1 MAIKIFCDFDGTITE
16 GDNIVNLIKEFAPP
30 SVSEQINDVLNGNL
44 SIREGVEKMFATIPS
59 LKKQEMTD
67 FVIDRTVI
75 RDGFSDFIQFVRAQ
89 QYELKVV
96 SGGLDFF
103 VHPILADYL
112 PLSDVL
118 CNRTDFTGQTVKIHW
133 DHSCDENCTNDC
145 GMCKPSVKRKFSES
159 NDFIIVIGDSITDL
173 QIAKEAN
180 LIFARDFL
188 KDKCKELSLP
198 FISFENF
205 YDIRASLEKEVLV

>member
-30 SVSEQINDVLNGNL
+30 SVSELTSEVLNGNI

-59 LKKQEMTD
+59 TKKQEMTD

-75 RDGFSDFIQFVRAQ
+75 RDGFSDFIQFVSAQ
-89 QYELKVV
+89 QY
-96 SGGLDFF
+96 
-103 VHPILADYL
+103 ILADYL
-112 PLSDVL
+112 PTSDIL

-188 KDKCKELSLP
+188 KDKCVELSLP
-198 FISFENF
+198 FIPFENF
-205 YDIRASLEKEVLV
+205 DDIRASLEKEVLV

>member
-16 GDNIVNLIKEFAPP
+16 GDNIVNLIKQFAPP
-30 SVSEQINDVLNGNL
+30 SVSELTSEVLNGKI

-59 LKKQEMTD
+59 TKKQAMTD
-67 FVIDRTVI
+67 YVIDRTVI
-75 RDGFSDFIQFVRAQ
+75 RDGFNDFIQFVNEQ
-89 QYELKVV
+89 QIELKVV

-103 VHPILADYL
+103 VHPILAEYL
-112 PLSDVL
+112 PPSAIL
-118 CNRTDFTGQTVKIHW
+118 CNRTDFTGSTVKIHW
-133 DHSCDENCTNDC
+133 DHSCDALCSHDC

-188 KDKCKELSLP
+188 KNKCEELSLP
-198 FISFENF
+198 YIPFESF